1 MIFPYLIWS
10 ATRPVPNAVDEDVVK
25 HDCAVLVN
33 NWDGAIE
40 HFYIGEVST
49 EMLDELSLDEKLL
62 DVSGAL

>member
-1 MIFPYLIWS
+1 M
-10 ATRPVPNAVDEDVVK
+10 PNAVDEDVVK